1 MFTGYWNELVQFEIS
16 SETFDTSWM
25 IGGFF
30 VIRKKESF
38 ES

>member
-1 MFTGYWNELVQFEIS
+1 MFTGYWNELAQFEIS
-16 SETFDTSWM
+16 SETLDTFWM

-38 ES
+38 

>member
-1 MFTGYWNELVQFEIS
+1 MFTGYWNEFEIS